1 MRRETPSNQDI
12 QRVIGV
18 TDITATSTMPWAL
31 FTYSVTA
38 RTADTGCPTLFVF
51 GTAECAGPQ
60 ELPLCGA
67 AMRRLTAAGYTHA
80 AIEIIDGANHGYEGR
95 EGELFE
101 RLWTWLISLPG

>member
-1 MRRETPSNQDI
+1 
-12 QRVIGV
+12 
-18 TDITATSTMPWAL
+18 MPWAL